1 MNTTTIKDDIVQ
13 LLEAIVNRSHR
24 INQHH
29 PVKDLLI
36 EIDLAQDDLRMLYR
50 RLEMLKEFSLEEEQQ
65 NAMNLPVADAE
76 VTTDEGVKTPPVSH
90 ETEVRESEHPDLVEE
105 QKMAEKEDYS
115 VSSDP
120 AAQTPAAGEQEKSV
134 EEQKS
139 EAADQIK
146 EEEMPEKEDLEGPPV
161 QEKEEIPQADQH
173 MSVPEPPPPPQPVEK
188 EKSNNGNKALIDILA
203 QYRNTTIGDQYLQE
217 DDNSLHKRIASNKED
232 RSIGTRMQQQ
242 PINNLKEV
250 IGVNEK
256 FLFINELFNGNIQE
270 YHQAIANLNE
280 MEDIRTAFDYLNKLG
295 MEHSWDAGRSAT
307 TIEKLA
313 NYVQRRH
320 MHK

>member
-1 MNTTTIKDDIVQ
+1 MNTTTLKDDIVR
-13 LLEAIVNRSHR
+13 LLEEIVNRSHR
-24 INQHH
+24 INHHH
-29 PVKDLLI
+29 PAKDLLL

-50 RLEMLKEFSLEEEQQ
+50 RLEMLKALTMEAEQP
-65 NAMNLPVADAE
+65 NPADLPIAPAEDSTNVDA
-76 VTTDEGVKTPPVSH
+76 KTSPVSP
-90 ETEVRESEHPDLVEE
+90 EVEDRALEPPDAGREEIIG
-105 QKMAEKEDYS
+105 EKEDER
-115 VSSDP
+115 VFSDP
-120 AAQTPAAGEQEKSV
+120 EHQIPASEEQEKAV
-134 EEQKS
+134 DEHDDN
-139 EAADQIK
+139 A
-146 EEEMPEKEDLEGPPV
+146 
-161 QEKEEIPQADQH
+161 
-173 MSVPEPPPPPQPVEK
+173 SVPASGDHTKEVSSPAEQNTSIPATPPPPPPPVEK
-188 EKSNNGNKALIDILA
+188 EKSGNGNKALIDILA

-242 PINNLKEV
+242 PIKNLKEV

-280 MEDIRTAFDYLNKLG
+280 MNDIRTAFDYLNKLG

-313 NYVQRRH
+313 NYVQRRY
-320 MHK
+320 MHQ